1 MGRALAPP
9 TWNPERTPPIEGS
22 TACAAGSAAP
32 RAAVSRPGHSG
43 PRPEQRGADNGPRQ
57 RRARRA
63 AQGAA
68 DADGSGES
76 SGEGRFL
83 AVSSVLL
90 LLPVLLLAAGSVI
103 GISYLAR
110 ARAERQLAAESG
122 GDSPPLALQ
131 AEPPSEAEA
140 DPFLQKLLAAAEPVD
155 ASVAALDAAAHAL
168 VVRERFEEAEPL
180 VLRALSAAP
189 TDAEASIHQA
199 VLTGVLGNEAAAR
212 AALERLAH
220 GPAGWEASM
229 FAAGFALRDGDDAA
243 ALRALRRFRAEAPAP
258 EITPEVLAS

>member
-1 MGRALAPP
+1 MSQVAKGAFSR
-9 TWNPERTPPIEGS
+9 
-22 TACAAGSAAP
+22 
-32 RAAVSRPGHSG
+32 SRPS
-43 PRPEQRGADNGPRQ
+43 
-57 RRARRA
+57 
-63 AQGAA
+63 
-68 DADGSGES
+68 
-76 SGEGRFL
+76 
-83 AVSSVLL
+83 LL

-258 EITPEVLAS
+258 EITPEVLAELKELEAREALSKKKSRK